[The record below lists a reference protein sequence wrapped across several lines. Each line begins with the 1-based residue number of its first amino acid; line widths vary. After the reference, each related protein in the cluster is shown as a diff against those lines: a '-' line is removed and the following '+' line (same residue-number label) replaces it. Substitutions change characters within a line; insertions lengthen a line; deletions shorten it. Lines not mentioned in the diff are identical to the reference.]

1 MNTRQATAKAMVSF
15 LLTIF
20 FLKIRVIHSVQHV
33 QDQRNVDRMI
43 SDEKN
48 DRIISP
54 STSIKSDIFIVYN
67 GKQFGNNSIIR
78 VPEGETVTLTC
89 VKGNDKRKENE
100 NNEMPSSSQK
110 NFHQSS
116 VWDQNK
122 NIVSSDAQNYGWYS
136 DGVLISNTQTLSLP
150 NVYADTLPSQLSCA
164 IHGHPLH
171 LNQIIKNK
179 NENKRNRHDESAISI
194 TKKNI
199 VKELDIKIE
208 ILTPPSFTIR
218 RIPAFGIPIVE
229 GMTVK
234 LSCDIEFG
242 HSSIPNSSNQ
252 DKKLI
257 PKWMKNEVPVGE
269 NDYEGRFRESG
280 GSVTIMQ
287 MGMSDVGWYQCYTKV
302 DGESYSSI
310 GYFLNVKPDDDFENK
325 IDTDKDNTK
334 EVKELPLNPNDSN
347 NESGGRS
354 LNIPSATTST
364 ERNHFQMV
372 GDNVVYEESSGDSH
386 FSNILR
392 GNVYILKIS

>member
-1 MNTRQATAKAMVSF
+1 MNYRQATSKAMVSF

-33 QDQRNVDRMI
+33 NDHRNVDQMI

-48 DRIISP
+48 DRSISP
-54 STSIKSDIFIVYN
+54 STSVKSDIFIVYN
-67 GKQFGNNSIIR
+67 SKQFGNNSIIR

-89 VKGNDKRKENE
+89 VKGDDKRKENE
-100 NNEMPSSSQK
+100 NNEMSSSSQK
-110 NFHQSS
+110 NFQQSS

-122 NIVSSDAQNYGWYS
+122 NIVHSDAQYYGWYS
-136 DGVLISNTQTLSLP
+136 DGALISNTQTLSLP

-171 LNQIIKNK
+171 LNQVIRDK
-179 NENKRNRHDESAISI
+179 NENKGNRHDESDISI
-194 TKKNI
+194 TKRNI
-199 VKELDIKIE
+199 VKELNIKIE

-242 HSSIPNSSNQ
+242 HSNIPDSSKQ

-257 PKWMKNEVPVGE
+257 PKWMKNEVPVDE
-269 NDYEGRFRESG
+269 NDYEGRFRDSG

-310 GYFLNVKPDDDFENK
+310 GYFLNVKPDDDFETQ
-325 IDTDKDNTK
+325 IDTNEDSTK
-334 EVKELPLNPNDSN
+334 EVEELPLNSDDRNS
-347 NESGGRS
+347 ESEDAS
-354 LNIPSATTST
+354 LNIPLTTTST
-364 ERNHFQMV
+364 ERIHFQMV

-392 GNVYILKIS
+392 GNIYIIKIS